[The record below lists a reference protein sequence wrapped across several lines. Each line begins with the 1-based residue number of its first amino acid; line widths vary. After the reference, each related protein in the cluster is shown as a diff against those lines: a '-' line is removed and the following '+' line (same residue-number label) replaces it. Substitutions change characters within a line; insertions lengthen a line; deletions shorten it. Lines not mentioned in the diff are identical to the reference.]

1 MTNKDSINKIL
12 SRLENVRNEIES
24 IRRDLK
30 FILEKEGNQNRK
42 KKGNRNQSISLNYL
56 NTDYI
61 TKNHVS
67 IINCLTM
74 KRKG

>member
-30 FILEKEGNQNRK
+30 IILEKEDNQK
-42 KKGNRNQSISLNYL
+42 
-56 NTDYI
+56 
-61 TKNHVS
+61 
-67 IINCLTM
+67 
-74 KRKG
+74 